1 MKVRNLSKNEIE
13 TIKIVISLLE
23 GHDTLGSLA
32 KETNIPKRRI
42 QYLLSLLEKAGFVY
56 KQEGTK
62 RWRVQADY
70 IRILNNAKTL
80 AKEGGL
86 LKNPESEE
94 ERTVI
99 MNHDVKYENING
111 HQVMFVKDE
120 SGIETYR
127 VKDGQEM
134 EIKGA
139 KVKIKNA

>member
-70 IRILNNAKTL
+70 IRLLNNAKTL
-80 AKEGGL
+80 AKEEGL

-111 HQVMFVKDE
+111 HQVMFVKDK

-127 VKDGQEM
+127 VKDGQEI

-139 KVKIKNA
+139 KVRIKNA

>member
-70 IRILNNAKTL
+70 IRLLNNAKTL
-80 AKEGGL
+80 AKEEGL

-111 HQVMFVKDE
+111 HQVMFMKDK

-127 VKDGQEM
+127 VKDGQEI

-139 KVKIKNA
+139 KVRIKNA

>member
-23 GHDTLGSLA
+23 GHVTLGSLA
-32 KETNIPKRRI
+32 IETNIPKRRI
-42 QYLLSLLEKAGFVY
+42 QYLLSLLEKAGFVH
-56 KQEGTK
+56 KKEGTK

-111 HQVMFVKDE
+111 HQVMFVKDK

-139 KVKIKNA
+139 KVRIKNA